1 MRKIN
6 YLERAAP
13 APNAWVMWTEWLPF
27 KVYSQENRAGG
38 SHTMDR
44 HTQVTGKVIVYRL
57 HLFNMDFGFVD
68 SKCRHL
74 FTSQPQICLFC
85 VYVFIYIYIY
95 THTHRYVCIHI
106 YTDIY
111 LPFLTKTSTPTLN
124 IIIQE
129 WGKNQAL
136 HVNRAGQGML
146 VSAVCF
152 LHSDYSY
159 QSSPGFWSKTTGIK
173 DPVVLQESCLHPPIW
188 ATETLYI
195 GYKNQIP
202 HSGWCRA
209 GKGHE
214 NHR

>member
-13 APNAWVMWTEWLPF
+13 APNAWVMWTEWLLL

-44 HTQVTGKVIVYRL
+44 HTGYWKSHRIQTALIQHGFWFYGLQMQTLV
-57 HLFNMDFGFVD
+57 HLTASALSILCV
-68 SKCRHL
+68 
-74 FTSQPQICLFC
+74 C
-85 VYVFIYIYIY
+85 VYIHIHIY

-106 YTDIY
+106 YTDIC
-111 LPFLTKTSTPTLN
+111 LPFLTKTSMPTLN

-159 QSSPGFWSKTTGIK
+159 QSSPGF
-173 DPVVLQESCLHPPIW
+173 
-188 ATETLYI
+188 
-195 GYKNQIP
+195 
-202 HSGWCRA
+202 
-209 GKGHE
+209 
-214 NHR
+214 